1 MAEFLVECYVS
12 RADQAAVADR
22 SEGARRAAEE
32 MTREGTDVRFLRSI
46 FVPEDETCFY
56 LFEAT
61 SADTVREAAARA
73 GLAFGRVAEAVAV
86 AQGEGK

>member
-1 MAEFLVECYVS
+1 
-12 RADQAAVADR
+12 
-22 SEGARRAAEE
+22 

>member
-12 RADQAAVADR
+12 RTDGAAAADGSD
-22 SEGARRAAEE
+22 GARRAAAALTE
-32 MTREGTDVRFLRSI
+32 EGTEVRFLRSI

-61 SADTVREAAARA
+61 SVDTVREAAARA
-73 GLAFGRVAEAVAV
+73 GLTFGRVAAAVAV